1 MKRII
6 LYAVLILL
14 AVILL
19 LPLYWTLIGSFL
31 PQEEFAFHY
40 GGHSRSPAWF
50 TLNPSL
56 EQYAQLLY
64 PEDWMYIGFPR
75 SFAVSLFSA
84 AAMTA
89 LHLLTVPVLG
99 FYLAKQDSRWTRAIF
114 YFVILTMLAPLQITM
129 TPTLIL
135 AKQLKIDNS
144 WWAILLP
151 SAVMPFGVFLTRQF
165 IRSLPDEIIDAVRL
179 DTNSVLS
186 VLYYLVI
193 PFSVPALCTLLM
205 LCFSE
210 CYGMIE
216 QPLILLDPAKSIMP
230 LSVEMNSIYRL
241 FPNVI
246 FAASILFVSP
256 CLLLYLFVKKPMIK
270 TMNELTLL

>member
-1 MKRII
+1 MKRIV
-6 LYAVLILL
+6 LHAVLILL
-14 AVILL
+14 AVVLI

-31 PQEEFAFHY
+31 PQEKFAFHY
-40 GGHSRSPAWF
+40 GDLNRTPAWF

-56 EQYAQLLY
+56 EQYVQLLY
-64 PEDWMYIGFPR
+64 PEDWMCVGFLQ
-75 SFAVSLFSA
+75 SFAVSLLSA

-99 FYLAKQDSRWTRAIF
+99 FYLAKQNNRFVRVLF
-114 YFVILTMLAPLQITM
+114 FFVILTMLAPLQITM

-165 IRSLPDEIIDAVRL
+165 MRGLPDEILDAARL

-193 PFSVPALCTLLM
+193 PFSIPALCTLLM

-216 QPLILLDPAKSIMP
+216 QPLILLDPAKSVMP
-230 LSVEMNSIYRL
+230 LSVEMNSVYRL

-246 FAASILFVSP
+246 FAASVLFVFP
-256 CLLLYLFVKKPMIK
+256 CLLLYLCVRKPMVR